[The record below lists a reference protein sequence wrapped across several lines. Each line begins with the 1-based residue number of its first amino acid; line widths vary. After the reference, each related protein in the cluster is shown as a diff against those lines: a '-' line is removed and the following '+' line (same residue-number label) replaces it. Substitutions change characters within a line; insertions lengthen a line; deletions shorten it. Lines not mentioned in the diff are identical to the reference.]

1 MILDNAKAHTPS
13 YNAANESVRVSC
25 LRKIG
30 DAERIDDIRTVFI
43 YVYVNIWEKS
53 VVRLDKRT
61 SMRRKIWGYLTS
73 LEGYDIEKTQPR
85 NIVFRIEGKAKKYSR
100 YSIVKIG

>member
-43 YVYVNIWEKS
+43 YVYVNIWEKF

-73 LEGYDIEKTQPR
+73 LEGYDIEKTNR
-85 NIVFRIEGKAKKYSR
+85 EISYFELRGKRKNIRGIR
-100 YSIVKIG
+100 

>member
-1 MILDNAKAHTPS
+1 MILDNAKAHTS

-43 YVYVNIWEKS
+43 YVYVNI
-53 VVRLDKRT
+53 
-61 SMRRKIWGYLTS
+61 
-73 LEGYDIEKTQPR
+73 
-85 NIVFRIEGKAKKYSR
+85 
-100 YSIVKIG
+100 